1 MEAEFDALSDYMS
14 EAELIEDF
22 VMELGSLMDED
33 IKRNVH
39 LIYQDNQ
46 PMITLVKK
54 GGGKQRI
61 KYIKVKQEYVHE
73 RLGTLELEI
82 EYIKMHDMLAD
93 ILTKGLGGEQLHT
106 LAEAILVIF
115 EQRGCEEKYRM
126 TCLPLG

>member
-1 MEAEFDALSDYMS
+1 MEAELDALSDYMS

-93 ILTKGLGGEQLHT
+93 ILTNGLGGEQLHT
-106 LAEAILVIF
+106 LAEAILGK
-115 EQRGCEEKYRM
+115 QRFLYSSNGGANRNI
-126 TCLPLG
+126 G